1 MIGGTLPCG
10 PFARDKADPLGWKD
24 DRGATHHFSEETMK
38 RKMEHKKGTQL
49 SKMPHGPTPPGK
61 PMPAARA
68 QHVARAKKLNGVKI

>member
-1 MIGGTLPCG
+1 
-10 PFARDKADPLGWKD
+10 
-24 DRGATHHFSEETMK
+24 MK